1 MKAIQFKSFGPPDV
15 LELVELPKPTCVE
28 GSAIVRVRSS
38 SVNPSDVK
46 NVAGVFGKTTLPRIP
61 GRDFS
66 GVVVEGPSS
75 WVDAEVWGT
84 GGDIGFTRDGSQ
96 AEFLSIPVAA
106 LARKP
111 GSLSHEQ
118 ASAVGV
124 NFVVAWLGTIDYAKL
139 LEGETIVII
148 GIGGGVGGAVAQIA
162 KARHCRVIGVDKTP
176 PPADSPASRLIDE
189 WLIFDDSM
197 AERVKQLTQGGAD
210 VVFDS
215 VGGIAFEQALRMA
228 KRRGRV
234 VEISAVGKRRVEFDL
249 IDFYHNETQLFG
261 ADSAKLGVVE
271 SARIMQ
277 SLTDEFDRGLYQSPL
292 IAQRF
297 PLEAAKQA
305 YQAVASGAI
314 GRVVVNI

>member
-28 GSAIVRVRSS
+28 GSAIVQVRSAA
-38 SVNPSDVK
+38 VNPSDVK
-46 NVAGVFGKTTLPRIP
+46 NVAGSFAKTTLPRIP

-75 WVDAEVWGT
+75 WLGVDVWGT

-96 AEFLSIPVAA
+96 AEFLSIPAAA

-111 GSLSHEQ
+111 NSLSHEQ

-124 NFVVAWLGTIDYAKL
+124 NFVVAWLGTMNYAKL
-139 LEGETIVII
+139 LEGETVVVI
-148 GIGGGVGGAVAQIA
+148 GVGGGVGGAVVQIA
-162 KARHCRVIGVDKTP
+162 KACGCRVIGVDREP
-176 PPADSPASRLIDE
+176 PPAASPAARLIDE
-189 WLIFDDSM
+189 WLSSDETM
-197 AERVKQLTQGGAD
+197 VERVRELTQGGSELVYD
-210 VVFDS
+210 T
-215 VGGIAFEQALRMA
+215 VGGIVFEQALRMA
-228 KRRGRV
+228 KHRGRV
-234 VEISAVGKRRVEFDL
+234 IEISAVGKRRVEFDL

-261 ADSAKLGVVE
+261 VDSAKLGVVE
-271 SARIMQ
+271 SARIME
-277 SLTDEFDRGLYQSPL
+277 SLEPRFDKGLYQPPL
-292 IAQRF
+292 IAERF

-305 YQAVASGAI
+305 YRAVESGAQ